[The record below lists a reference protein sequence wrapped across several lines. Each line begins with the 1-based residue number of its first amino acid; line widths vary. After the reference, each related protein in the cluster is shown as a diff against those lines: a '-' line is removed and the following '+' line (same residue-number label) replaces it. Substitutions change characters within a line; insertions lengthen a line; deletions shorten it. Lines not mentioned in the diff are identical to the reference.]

1 MSDFVQFSAG
11 AHRAMVTGSN
21 LVDLDAARRARVRAE
36 FGTDVR
42 VARSTKR
49 AGRPKVEFARVK
61 PRPVLGRDGPDAA

>member
-21 LVDLDAARRARVRAE
+21 LVDLDAARRARLRME